1 MLDSIMEFI
10 SDLLNLFYNIL
21 FIGYIFML
29 IIMGTVAPPYLIW
42 ELVALAIGYII
53 YKAKGNCFGHNA
65 TFRGVWMT
73 ATMASFLCLIFG
85 VELGLSIAPIA
96 RLCFIG
102 FAYR

>member
-1 MLDSIMEFI
+1 MFKPIIEFI
-10 SDLLNLFYNIL
+10 SDLFDIFFNIL
-21 FIGYIFML
+21 FIGYILVLAVMAVS
-29 IIMGTVAPPYLIW
+29 GPGYLVW
-42 ELVALAIGYII
+42 ELVALTIGYII

-73 ATMASFLCLIFG
+73 ATMASVLCFILGPTLG
-85 VELGLSIAPIA
+85 VILAPIA